1 MRRSEERR
9 VGKVTLERGGGLGE
23 GGLKVYPDG
32 RLADD
37 GKRCSGDGRYS
48 TIASRR
54 EEEIGEGSGEG
65 RVKNQTGP
73 EAGGFFFEVF

>member
-1 MRRSEERR
+1 MDVLFAVLKKGRRCRR
-9 VGKVTLERGGGLGE
+9 RGLQVG
-23 GGLKVYPDG
+23 PDS
-32 RLADD
+32 RLTDD
-37 GKRCSGDGRYS
+37 GKRSSGDGRYS